1 MDADLLVIGAGA
13 TGLIASLTALE
24 EGKSVLLLER
34 QSHVGGRLTT
44 DSVNGFQFDHGF
56 QVLLNA
62 YPAISRWVDEKNL
75 ETKAFLPGA
84 HILLPNGKR
93 TTIGDPLRQ
102 PKMLFQTLSSPVGS
116 FGDKLKLLKLVAK
129 VKRATSEQL
138 FEEPEMSTDDFLH
151 RWGFSAHMI
160 STFFRPF
167 YGGIF
172 LERDLLT
179 SNRMFLFTF
188 KMFAEGQ
195 AVLPKGGLQ
204 AVAQQ
209 LANRLPAGVLKLST
223 AVKKLSKKEGYVEV
237 ETDSGV
243 FEAEQVINA
252 IAPPSK
258 LDHPKSNWK
267 GTINVYFS
275 TARTQLPKRLITLV
289 PGGCPVNSI
298 AILSG
303 PQPSYAPKGQHLISV
318 TLFAPSGKSL
328 DFYVQQVR
336 SSLEP
341 WLADELAHWS
351 ALRHYDIPYALPS
364 SRHVMWSADPG
375 AWGDDQVIEA
385 GDWRLSPSLQGA
397 MKAGEIAGKHASKKV
412 AAY

>member
-1 MDADLLVIGAGA
+1 VDADLIVIGAGA

-24 EGKSVLLLER
+24 QGKSVLLLEQHDR
-34 QSHVGGRLTT
+34 VGGRLAT
-44 DSVNGFQFDHGF
+44 DKVDGFQFDRGF

-62 YPAISRWVDEKNL
+62 YPAISRWIDEKAL
-75 ETKAFLPGA
+75 ETSSFLPGA
-84 HILLPNGKR
+84 HILLPKGRR

-102 PKMLFQTLSSPVGS
+102 PNMLFKTLSNPVGS

-151 RWGFSAHMI
+151 RWGFSPDMI

-172 LERDLLT
+172 LERELMT

-209 LANRLPAGVLKLST
+209 LANRLPEGVLKLST
-223 AVKKLSKKEGYVEV
+223 SVKQLFKKDDHVEV

-243 FEAEQVINA
+243 FTAGHVINA
-252 IAPPSK
+252 IAPPSV
-258 LDHPKSNWK
+258 LYHPKKNWE

-275 TARTQLPKRLITLV
+275 TERTQLPKELITLL
-289 PGGCPVNSI
+289 PGGCPVNSV

-303 PQPSYAPKGQHLISV
+303 PQPSYAPKGLHLISV
-318 TLFAPSGKSL
+318 TLFAKSGKSL
-328 DFYVQQVR
+328 DYYVKQVK

-341 WLADELAHWS
+341 WLSDELNHWT
-351 ALRHYDIPYALPS
+351 ALKHYDISYALPA
-364 SRHVMWSADPG
+364 SRHVVWTADPTT
-375 AWGDDQVIEA
+375 WGDNQIIEA
-385 GDWRLSPSLQGA
+385 GDWRISPSLQGA
-397 MKAGEIAGKHASKKV
+397 MMAGQIAGMHASSKIS
-412 AAY
+412 A